1 MHVYVCLQ
9 IQKVK
14 FSPRWPWTEPAP
26 TCDCRPRWTGCC
38 MSGTCPTRSHPRK
51 CEYMQFDS
59 NTINIYISW
68 PGTTYSAS
76 TGPYGRSEWAT
87 HPRPGAR
94 HLWCTRISSTPRT
107 PATICL
113 GLMCVTGQWQHL
125 SPWIRPVLYKS
136 IARYLVVLYYQANK
150 AFEKMDAQKKE
161 ADLQKMKEKYNLNT
175 PGRV

>member
-1 MHVYVCLQ
+1 MCMFVYRYRKLISHQ
-9 IQKVK
+9 DGHEQ
-14 FSPRWPWTEPAP
+14 SPRQRETAARGEQGAVCPEPALQDHIRGNVS
-26 TCDCRPRWTGCC
+26 T
-38 MSGTCPTRSHPRK
+38 
-51 CEYMQFDS
+51 YS

-113 GLMCVTGQWQHL
+113 ALMCVTGQRQHL
-125 SPWIRPVLYKS
+125 ELDQYYIKS